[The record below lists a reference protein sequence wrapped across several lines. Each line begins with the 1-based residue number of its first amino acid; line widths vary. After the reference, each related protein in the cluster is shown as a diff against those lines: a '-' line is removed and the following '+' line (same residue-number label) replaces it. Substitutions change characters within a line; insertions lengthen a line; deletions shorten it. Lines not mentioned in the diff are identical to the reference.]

1 MMMMILVPTSAC
13 MIDRC
18 HQEERMVMILVMT
31 LVLTTACM
39 IDLSSRI
46 DDDDDDFPYLDDV
59 FNNSLPLL
67 TVSLII

>member
-1 MMMMILVPTSAC
+1 
-13 MIDRC
+13 
-18 HQEERMVMILVMT
+18 MILVMT